1 MNVSPTISAVQGSRA
16 PTIAANLAFVPVGI
30 VTVLLGPMLPS
41 LLTQWSL
48 NYGRGGLLF
57 TAQFLASTIAVS
69 LSGFLISRYGFRFTL
84 NAGLLTMALPLA
96 ALPFSSYAQ
105 GLACIALYGAG
116 AGLAVPAANLLVAEV
131 NPTRRSAALNTLNFS
146 WSVGAVA
153 CPVLVTAA
161 AKTNHTTFFLI
172 GVSGFLLIVMLGI
185 AAMPWH
191 SVGLAGKSEEDR
203 KNTSPINWRASA
215 LRVLCL
221 LFFLYVG
228 AENSFGGWI
237 ASYAKSLNTISPAS
251 AVMTPSFFYIA
262 LLIGRWLAPFV
273 LRTVDEIKLARA
285 GLLTACAGM
294 AALLFSNSMLS
305 VVFSVSIAGF
315 GCAAVYPITIAMLGR
330 EFGPAASRIG
340 SIMFTAANLGGAC
353 LPWLVGFSSD
363 HFGGLK
369 VGLAVPL
376 IAGVCMYLLYALH
389 WNTPK
394 QGRFVRRIIESETT
408 VARA

>member
-1 MNVSPTISAVQGSRA
+1 MGVSPTVAATRGARA
-16 PTIAANLAFVPVGI
+16 PTLAANAAFVPVGI

-41 LLTQWSL
+41 LSAQWAL
-48 NYGRGGLLF
+48 NYGQGGLLF
-57 TAQFLASTIAVS
+57 TAQFLASTVAVS

-116 AGLAVPAANLLVAEV
+116 SGLAVPAANLLVAEV
-131 NPTRRSAALNTLNFS
+131 NPLRRSAALNTLNFS

-153 CPVLVTAA
+153 CPFLVAAA
-161 AKTNHTTFFLI
+161 AKQNHTTLFLI
-172 GVSGFLLIVMLGI
+172 GVSAFLVIVTLAI
-185 AAMPWH
+185 ASMSWESAKATEVSH
-191 SVGLAGKSEEDR
+191 SKAL
-203 KNTSPINWRASA
+203 SPINWREST
-215 LRVLCL
+215 LQVLCL

-228 AENSFGGWI
+228 AENAFGGWI
-237 ASYAKSLNTISPAS
+237 ASYAKSLHTLSPTR

-262 LLIGRWLAPFV
+262 LMLGRSLAPLL
-273 LRTVDEIKLARA
+273 LRTIDEIKLARA
-285 GLLTACAGM
+285 GLFTACAGM
-294 AALLFSNSMLS
+294 AALLFSNSMPS
-305 VVFSVSIAGF
+305 VVLSVSIAGF

-330 EFGPAASRIG
+330 EFGPAASRVG

-369 VGLAVPL
+369 IGLAVPL
-376 IAGVCMYLLYALH
+376 IAGITMFFLYARE
-389 WNTPK
+389 WRADP
-394 QGRFVRRIIESETT
+394 GRAEI
-408 VARA
+408 